1 MRRFVSL
8 GIFLL
13 HEAFLVDF
21 FLDAPTRRSGFPLI
35 AGGLLSSLKS
45 PRTEAN
51 EIAAGQRDHVL
62 HKLIERARHGDSKS
76 VFGCYIE

>member
-21 FLDAPTRRSGFPLI
+21 FLGRPYPSFGVSPDCR
-35 AGGLLSSLKS
+35 GLLSSLKS

-51 EIAAGQRDHVL
+51 EIAAGQGDHVL
-62 HKLIERARHGDSKS
+62 DKLIERARHGDSKS